1 MYTEVKSEYIRRK
14 IETVSWTN
22 HSYVDDLIKLSK
34 FIQRRPNGFAAN
46 MLFHQLKQRLPGD
59 YLELLKEHSQEMYE
73 QELEKMK
80 REREDLEAQRR
91 EAEESETAMKENWLR
106 AGGTL

>member
-1 MYTEVKSEYIRRK
+1 
-14 IETVSWTN
+14 
-22 HSYVDDLIKLSK
+22 
-34 FIQRRPNGFAAN
+34 
-46 MLFHQLKQRLPGD
+46 
-59 YLELLKEHSQEMYE
+59 MYE

-80 REREDLEAQRR
+80 REGENLEAQRR